1 MLHIEA
7 MLRKGIGLDAAS
19 IGSSLIERT
28 VRMRMKLHGLKLI
41 ADYKRL
47 LRAAPEEF
55 NELIEAIVVTETWFF
70 RDREPF
76 NAFTQIVKADW
87 LPKHPEQQMR
97 ILSVPCASGE
107 EPFSLAM
114 SLLDADVAPE
124 RFQIDA
130 VDISQTALS
139 RAARAVYG
147 KNSFRGTDLGFRDRH
162 FHEVKDGFAI
172 NPDLRRQV
180 RFQRA
185 NVLDDG
191 FLTDALPYDF
201 IFCRNL
207 LIYFDRA
214 TQTVALGK
222 LHRLLAADGMLF
234 VGPAELPLVTE
245 CGFASAG
252 LPHAFACHK
261 GVIPKSSA
269 AARRQTTAPRPLKS
283 DTTRIPTAN
292 DHPAGATK
300 LTPAAPLRNNPAA
313 HPNSATLIL
322 ARRLADTGQFQDAAQ
337 LCRNHLH
344 AHPDSAECYYLLGL
358 VQDAA
363 DDPQAIELYRKALYL
378 DPAHAEALAQ
388 AALWFEKHGDPTSAE
403 RYKRRLDRIIQTRPV
418 QLKGDSQIS

>member
-7 MLRKGIGLDAAS
+7 LLRKSIGLDAAS

-28 VRMRMKLHGLKLI
+28 VQARMKLHGLKLI

-47 LRAAPEEF
+47 LRAAPDEF

-70 RDREPF
+70 RDRAPF
-76 NAFTQIVKADW
+76 NAFAQIVTSDW
-87 LPKHPEQQMR
+87 LPKHSEQPMR

-114 SLLDADVAPE
+114 SLLDAGVAPE
-124 RFQIDA
+124 RFQIEA
-130 VDISQTALS
+130 MDISQNALA

-172 NPDLRRQV
+172 NPGLRQQV
-180 RFQRA
+180 RFQHA

-191 FLTDALPYDF
+191 FLTDAPPYDF

-214 TQTVALGK
+214 TQTVALAK
-222 LHRLLAADGMLF
+222 FHRLLATDGMIF

-245 CGFASAG
+245 CGFNSAG
-252 LPHAFACHK
+252 LPHAFACYK
-261 GVIPKSSA
+261 GDPQGPTPVA
-269 AARRQTTAPRPLKS
+269 RARRYTSSRHALKPG
-283 DTTRIPTAN
+283 TTRVTIPSDN
-292 DHPAGATK
+292 GAAP
-300 LTPAAPLRNNPAA
+300 PAAQPHTSTHNN
-313 HPNSATLIL
+313 ATLIL
-322 ARRLADTGQFQDAAQ
+322 ARRLADAGQLDEAAQ
-337 LCRNHLH
+337 LCRNHQLRY
-344 AHPDSAECYYLLGL
+344 PDCAESYYLLGL
-358 VQDAA
+358 IKDAS

-378 DPAHAEALAQ
+378 DPAHYETLAQ
-388 AALWFEKHGDPTSAE
+388 IASWLEKHGDTAGAE
-403 RYKRRLDRIIQTRPV
+403 RYKRRLDRVAQQRQTHLHSRPET
-418 QLKGDSQIS
+418 